1 MGLWRA
7 ALLALSPAL
16 VACVAPTHYAWSGY
30 DDVLYTHYKNPQDR
44 QAFVAQLK
52 EVVLRSAQEGRRVP
66 PGIYA
71 EYGYALYEEGQL
83 QEAVVYFKK
92 EHDLWPESRFLME
105 KMIRNVERRAGT
117 APPTPAQGPAGALEG
132 KGSP

>member
-1 MGLWRA
+1 MPLRQVVLA
-7 ALLALSPAL
+7 ALVPAL
-16 VACVAPTHYAWSGY
+16 VGCAAQTHYTWSGY

-52 EVVLRSAQEGRRVP
+52 EVMLRSAQQGRRVP

-105 KMIRNVERRAGT
+105 KMIRNVERRAST
-117 APPTPAQGPAGALEG
+117 APAAPAQGPAGALEG
-132 KGSP
+132 KGAP